1 MGTED
6 GRESEKDVRRGHSP
20 HLCIDC
26 CHFFAVDL
34 LHSFS
39 LSLSCFLA
47 LADSTRLRAT
57 YTLSVPLMP
66 TMYFPSFLSPL
77 PSLSRSFS
85 FRTKTSH
92 IRERFIEL
100 EVRVALQREKQ
111 NEILLHF
118 SI

>member
-6 GRESEKDVRRGHSP
+6 GRESEKYVRRGHSP

-66 TMYFPSFLSPL
+66 TMYFLSFLSPL
-77 PSLSRSFS
+77 PSLSLSLSLFVQRLA
-85 FRTKTSH
+85 
-92 IRERFIEL
+92 ILERDL
-100 EVRVALQREKQ
+100 
-111 NEILLHF
+111 
-118 SI
+118 